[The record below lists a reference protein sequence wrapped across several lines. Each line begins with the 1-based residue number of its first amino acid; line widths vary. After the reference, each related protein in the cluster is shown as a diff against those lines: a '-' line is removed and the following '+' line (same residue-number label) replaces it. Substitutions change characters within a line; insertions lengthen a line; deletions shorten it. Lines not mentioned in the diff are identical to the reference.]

1 MRTIPLLKDRP
12 RELQVLLAGVAPA
25 VTGFVA
31 GLMLGV
37 SAAAYWIVNLIAA
50 IGGVAAGLEHE
61 NGWKGA
67 DRGLLGGTI
76 FGIFLLIAHA
86 LGGAAK
92 VKLPGFEPLLVI
104 VTAIGGMLLGAL
116 GGRLRRVVVKPP
128 ADEQPA
134 AAEADPET

>member
-1 MRTIPLLKDRP
+1 MRTIPLRKDRP

-37 SAAAYWIVNLIAA
+37 SAAAYWIVNVIAA

-61 NGWKGA
+61 NGWKGV

-104 VTAIGGMLLGAL
+104 VTAIAGMLLGAL
-116 GGRLRRVVVKPP
+116 SG
-128 ADEQPA
+128 
-134 AAEADPET
+134 

>member
-25 VTGFVA
+25 VIGFVA

-37 SAAAYWIVNLIAA
+37 SAAAYWVVNLIAA

-104 VTAIGGMLLGAL
+104 VTAIAGMLLGAL

-128 ADEQPA
+128 ADEQPV
-134 AAEADPET
+134 AAEADPGT